1 MADISFP
8 ENQLR
13 FAEPELAERIEAEI
27 RAAALVQG
35 EEPPLRC
42 RILRREWNAPRGRLT
57 IQLGRPGWVTN
68 FAVPE
73 SPPGQ
78 VREAVTQVLAG
89 HGVPVLA
96 SRRDRER
103 LTPLEVLLQPEP
115 ALRRQQRRPQVA
127 RLAHAGGH
135 VAQVEVLDARCPS
148 SISSQVTGVETAA
161 CGCGRTE

>member
-1 MADISFP
+1 MSDISFP

-13 FAEPELAERIEAEI
+13 FEEPELAERIEAEI

-35 EEPPLRC
+35 PEEPPLKC

-73 SPPGQ
+73 SPRPGQ

-89 HGVPVLA
+89 CGVPASLA
-96 SRRDRER
+96 
-103 LTPLEVLLQPEP
+103 PEEI
-115 ALRRQQRRPQVA
+115 LN
-127 RLAHAGGH
+127 G
-135 VAQVEVLDARCPS
+135 
-148 SISSQVTGVETAA
+148 
-161 CGCGRTE
+161 

>member
-1 MADISFP
+1 MGDVSFP

-35 EEPPLRC
+35 PEEAPLRC
-42 RILRREWNAPRGRLT
+42 RILRRDWSAPRGRVT

-73 SPPGQ
+73 SPLPGQ

-89 HGVPVLA
+89 QGVPAALLP
-96 SRRDRER
+96 REI
-103 LTPLEVLLQPEP
+103 
-115 ALRRQQRRPQVA
+115 AK
-127 RLAHAGGH
+127 G
-135 VAQVEVLDARCPS
+135 
-148 SISSQVTGVETAA
+148 
-161 CGCGRTE
+161 

>member
-13 FAEPELAERIEAEI
+13 LAQPELAERIEAEI

-35 EEPPLRC
+35 REETPLSC
-42 RILRREWNAPRGRLT
+42 RILYREWNAPRGRLT

-73 SPPGQ
+73 APQPGQ

-89 HGVPVLA
+89 RGVPG
-96 SRRDRER
+96 
-103 LTPLEVLLQPEP
+103 
-115 ALRRQQRRPQVA
+115 ALRPEEIVN
-127 RLAHAGGH
+127 
-135 VAQVEVLDARCPS
+135 P
-148 SISSQVTGVETAA
+148 
-161 CGCGRTE
+161 

>member
-1 MADISFP
+1 MADISFS

-13 FAEPELAERIEAEI
+13 SVEPELAERIEAEI

-35 EEPPLRC
+35 DGQPLRC

-73 SPPGQ
+73 CPQPGQ

-89 HGVPVLA
+89 HGVPGYL
-96 SRRDRER
+96 R
-103 LTPLEVLLQPEP
+103 PEEI
-115 ALRRQQRRPQVA
+115 AN
-127 RLAHAGGH
+127 G
-135 VAQVEVLDARCPS
+135 
-148 SISSQVTGVETAA
+148 
-161 CGCGRTE
+161 

>member
-13 FAEPELAERIEAEI
+13 LAQPELAERIEAEI

-35 EEPPLRC
+35 REGAPLSC
-42 RILRREWNAPRGRLT
+42 RILYREWSAPRGRLT

-73 SPPGQ
+73 APRPGQ

-89 HGVPVLA
+89 RGVPG
-96 SRRDRER
+96 
-103 LTPLEVLLQPEP
+103 
-115 ALRRQQRRPQVA
+115 ALRPEESA
-127 RLAHAGGH
+127 S
-135 VAQVEVLDARCPS
+135 P
-148 SISSQVTGVETAA
+148 
-161 CGCGRTE
+161 